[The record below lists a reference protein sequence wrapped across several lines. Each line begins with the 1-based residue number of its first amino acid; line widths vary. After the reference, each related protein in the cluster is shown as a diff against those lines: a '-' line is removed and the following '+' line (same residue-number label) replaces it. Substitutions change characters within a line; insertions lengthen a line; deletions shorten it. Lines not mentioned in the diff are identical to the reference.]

1 MTPIFHAR
9 PNGRFMEIKS
19 NLRRKRNFTEQIKT
33 PIFFEAVLAVEN
45 MYEPQFNL
53 EDQGNSSILKDDF
66 SARADP
72 STFTSIELVLLDQS
86 NEIS

>member
-33 PIFFEAVLAVEN
+33 PIFFKAVLAVEN
-45 MYEPQFNL
+45 M
-53 EDQGNSSILKDDF
+53 
-66 SARADP
+66 
-72 STFTSIELVLLDQS
+72 
-86 NEIS
+86 